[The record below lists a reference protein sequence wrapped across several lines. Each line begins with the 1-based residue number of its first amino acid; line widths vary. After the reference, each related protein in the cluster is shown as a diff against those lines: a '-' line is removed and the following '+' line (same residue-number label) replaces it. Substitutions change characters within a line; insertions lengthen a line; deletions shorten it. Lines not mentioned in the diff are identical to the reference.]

1 MKRFFVIFLAAVFS
15 MAVSAKGTGSG
26 VDQDNAKEYDWST
39 GELEASGNNETWYHI
54 DLAPVM
60 QMDDPTLGLVFRN
73 SSSEPCDVLLTAVLM
88 GTTEPRPY
96 TIPAGG
102 KLVWSKNVS
111 LLKGIPGAVE
121 QGAYLSIQC
130 SQELSGAA
138 EVFETEDV
146 DDACVN
152 ATTFNMTGQNNVAAN
167 VEKWFELD
175 LTSVRSQSDKI
186 LVLKYTNNSASPVQ
200 VQRGLSPE
208 CPTTGVQERSMV
220 VAPGATFR
228 DTIVRAVLD
237 VMPDFS
243 YLGITADGAIRVE
256 AEVVAKII
264 SDLVNPVTLGNPQLI
279 HVGDTK
285 DINKT
290 HVYMVPKKE
299 LLVNRH
305 QPRLTFDNTEG
316 SVTINA
322 TVDIFFS
329 YENDNVPIDY
339 IRHTLTIPV
348 GEFAQMDFAMNMV
361 QQLDTTDGESYVYA
375 RVEVNKKVKVTLSMP
390 HIREKD
396 DCKYAAEFDWSA
408 KGNVQ
413 NAVSTKWYAVS
424 LKEAKK
430 NVKDVEVWI
439 VNRGSEAA
447 DVNADMTFSCPYNDA
462 QSVHRILQAGDT
474 MRKVISYST
483 YAMMG
488 DTVWVGLTADQ
499 PVWFGAKQYDVE
511 LKEPDEACLSAI
523 DFDWVNGHLQAAND
537 TVWYR
542 VKLDTLRNT
551 EWLPYMSITN
561 RSASSLNINAELT
574 IDCPDSIP
582 NDTRSLSIHPAG
594 VYVKAISRDMVN
606 HFDANI
612 ECVYIRLIGNQDFSF
627 QLVMEKPD
635 QGLDCSTAVEFNW
648 LSGNDQVADT
658 AVWYAIDLTE
668 VKATKGKD
676 LSLSLYN
683 RSAFAGTLQAE
694 LSPTCPVTTTQ
705 SQSVSLA
712 ANQMRTK
719 VLPHSSLSTF
729 GDVLYVRLSGNVAI
743 HFEAELVD
751 AAPFDEITACA
762 DAMEIK
768 FGRDYSQTKDTVW
781 YAFATEAL
789 LNTPLVPQVK
799 LTNGSVD
806 QTIIAEVS
814 YECPVRE
821 AMVSRSITLKAGES
835 QEKKME
841 RSMCESV
848 ANQHDTVWVRLIGE
862 KEFTFRIDM
871 VDPNTGADCEHA
883 QLIVVNQTLVQE
895 AGTTAWYRVE
905 MEQLRREHML
915 LTARIGNMDA
925 QSGRATVTFYTECG
939 GEQLRSASSVV
950 GAGAVVEKT
959 LQSALTS
966 IVKGDW
972 LYIKLFTERQ
982 DSIQFVIEEDTPI
995 EPITACEGAREWVPN
1010 TKYTVDALTDTWF
1023 MMDLRSLRENYHEG
1037 GNIYIRNLNEN
1048 DSATVDV
1055 WEAWQCPVNYDM
1067 SHRTYKIADDD
1078 YTSNSLS
1085 NALISGIA
1093 YDTVYVRFF
1102 STQPIEI
1109 EAEFELGVGE
1119 VCIDAIPFNMG
1130 TTNAYY
1136 GGKSMWYSVH
1146 FDKEEIGD
1154 HEIYL
1159 HAENLSD
1166 KEDGA
1171 TIMWFD
1177 NCETAKTKRI
1187 WKNTVAAGETVHNL
1201 LLRDTLQ
1208 SWGWWPDTT
1217 VYINFFAKEN
1227 MRLWIDTVPAHMT
1240 VESETRCGGD
1250 TLFWHLGDARFDH
1263 VDTLTVSGE
1272 YRDTLYNIYG
1282 GEQIFVMNLT
1292 VGETYLFPTEHT
1304 MCQGEVFEWQNIPF
1318 ADSVPNTYMLTKRFT
1333 TYEFGCD
1340 SIYTLK
1346 LTINPKT
1353 PDQEI
1358 DSVICQGDS
1367 VLWAGIYRK
1376 VEDRYPDY
1384 QKNRFGCDSVVWLN
1398 LKVVGTK
1405 DTTIE
1410 RNGCDEVYIPEIG
1423 KTFYEDTTYVDTVRS
1438 AEGCKSYYRYK
1449 ITVHPTGYFPPTPAV
1464 ICENEL
1470 PYVWRGKKFWQGGM
1484 HMDSVTTEFGCKQYY
1499 TLRLTINPVS
1509 YDTIRKSICKGES
1522 YIFDGKELTATNT
1535 YRATFK
1541 NQFGCD
1547 SNVVLYLQVLNN
1559 AHDTTTE
1566 YICGD
1571 RYFDGKVWHY
1581 SDFEVTEF
1589 EDETSPCTGTITT
1602 LYKFHKKY
1610 EFVTDTFTMVGT
1622 PFVWRGKGYDTTGE
1636 YYDSLKTKDGIC
1648 DSVYHLKL
1656 AVVSGKIEYN
1666 QIDSCENK
1674 LPVRFPNPKTG
1685 EMRLYYE
1692 STTVIDTLP
1701 VPAQD
1706 GGLRIRY
1713 TKINIHPLYQVQES
1727 PITIREG
1734 QKTSWYGYRLGDIKA
1749 KSTTE
1754 VTVIDTCWT
1763 FTSIYGCDSVHCTR
1777 LYILPRTYGE
1787 DTVDLCDDALP
1798 YPYNYTYGGRRNHKD
1813 LYTSGIYTF
1822 TLDND
1827 LGGDSIVTLFL
1838 NVHPNINIDTTM
1850 YCPVGSPC
1858 HLIDLKNGIDV
1869 SFDTSAPITQSDVLR
1884 NTQTPYGCDYTYVVH
1899 LVVYDPAQGIDDF
1912 YDKDK
1917 HVVEKYIHNNQLYI
1931 IVDGR
1936 RYDAQGRRVK

>member
-1 MKRFFVIFLAAVFS
+1 MSSLMKRIFVTLLVAVFTLT
-15 MAVSAKGTGSG
+15 MSAKGTGSG
-26 VDQDNAKEYDWST
+26 VDQDNAKEYDWAT
-39 GELEASGNNETWYHI
+39 GELEASGNHETWYHI
-54 DLAPVM
+54 DLAPVI

-73 SSSEPCDVLLTAVLM
+73 SSSYPCDVFLTAVLM
-88 GTTEPRPY
+88 GTTESRPY

-102 KLVWSKNVS
+102 KMVWSKNVS
-111 LLKGIPGAVE
+111 ILKGIPGAVDE
-121 QGAYLSIQC
+121 GAYLSIQC
-130 SQELSGAA
+130 SQDLSGAA

-152 ATTFNMTGQNNVAAN
+152 ATTFNMTGQNNVAADT
-167 VEKWFELD
+167 EKWFELN
-175 LTSVRSQSDKI
+175 LSSVCSQDNKV
-186 LVLKYTNNSASPVQ
+186 LVLKYTNNGGSTVN

-208 CPTTGVQERSMV
+208 CPTTGVQERTMT

-237 VMPDFS
+237 LLPDFS
-243 YLGITADGAIRVE
+243 YLGITADGAIYVE
-256 AEVVAKII
+256 AEEVTKRT
-264 SDLVNPVTLGNPQLI
+264 SDLTFQGSPQLI
-279 HVGDTK
+279 HVGDTNN
-285 DINKT
+285 INKT
-290 HVYMVPKKE
+290 HVYKVLEKD
-299 LLVNRH
+299 LLVKRH
-305 QPRLTFDNTEG
+305 QPRLTFDNTDG
-316 SVTINA
+316 SDTINA

-329 YENDNVPIDY
+329 YDNFPIDY
-339 IRHTLTIPV
+339 IRHTLTIPA
-348 GEFAQMDFAMNMV
+348 GEFAQMDFTMNMV
-361 QQLDTTDGESYVYA
+361 QQLDTTDSKRYVYA
-375 RVEVNKKVKVTLSMP
+375 RVAVNKKVRVTLSMP

-396 DCKYAAEFDWSA
+396 DCKYAAIFDWTA
-408 KGNVQ
+408 KGNLQ
-413 NAVSTKWYAVS
+413 NTKNTRWYAVS

-430 NVKDVEVWI
+430 NVKDIEVWI
-439 VNRGSEAA
+439 VNRGTSVA
-447 DVNADMTFSCPYNDA
+447 DLNADLTFSCPYTDA
-462 QSVHRILQAGDT
+462 QSVHRNLQAGDT
-474 MRKVISYST
+474 LRKVISYST

-499 PVWFGAKQYDVE
+499 PVWFGAKQNDVE
-511 LKEPDEACLSAI
+511 LKAPDEACLSAI
-523 DFDWVNGHLQAAND
+523 DFDWVNGHRQAAND
-537 TVWYR
+537 MVWYR

-551 EWLPYMSITN
+551 EWLPYMTITN
-561 RSASSLNINAELT
+561 RTASSLNINAELT

-582 NDTRSLSIHPAG
+582 NDARSLSIHPAG

-612 ECVYIRLIGNQDFSF
+612 EYVYIRLVGNQDFSF

-635 QGLDCSTAVEFNW
+635 QGSDCSTAVEFNW
-648 LSGNDQVADT
+648 LSGNDQIADT

-668 VKATKGKD
+668 AKAAKGKD

-683 RSAFAGTLQAE
+683 RSAHAGTLLAE
-694 LSPTCPVTTTQ
+694 LSPTCPVTTMQ
-705 SQSVSLA
+705 SQSVSMSA
-712 ANQMRTK
+712 KQMRTK

-729 GDVLYVRLSGNVAI
+729 GDVLYVRLSGNIAI

-762 DAMEIK
+762 DATEIE
-768 FGRDYSQTKDTVW
+768 FGRAYNQTNDTVW
-781 YAFATEAL
+781 YAFATDTL
-789 LNTPLVPQVK
+789 LRTPLVPQVT
-799 LTNGSVD
+799 LTNGSAD

-821 AMVSRSITLKAGES
+821 AMVSRSIALKAGES
-835 QEKKME
+835 HDKKIE

-862 KEFTFRIDM
+862 KDFAFRIDL
-871 VDPNTGADCEHA
+871 VDPNTGGDCEHA
-883 QLIVVNQTLVQE
+883 QLITVNQTIVQE
-895 AGTTAWYRVE
+895 AGTTAWYRVA
-905 MEQLRREHML
+905 MEQLRLEHML
-915 LTARIGNMDA
+915 ITARIGNMDG
-925 QSGRATVTFYTECG
+925 QSGRATVAFFNECG
-939 GEQLRSASSVV
+939 GEQLQNASSVV
-950 GAGAVVEKT
+950 GANAVLEKT
-959 LQSALTS
+959 LSSALSS

-972 LYIKLFTERQ
+972 MYIKLFTERQ
-982 DSIQFVIEEDTPI
+982 DSILFMIEEDTPI

-1010 TKYTVDALTDTWF
+1010 TKYTIEALTDTWF
-1023 MMDLRSLRENYHEG
+1023 MIDLRSLRENYHDG

-1048 DSATVDV
+1048 DSVTVDV
-1055 WEAWQCPVNYDM
+1055 WGAWECPINYDM
-1067 SHRTYKIADDD
+1067 IHRTFKIADDD
-1078 YTSNSLS
+1078 YASTSVS
-1085 NALISGIA
+1085 NALVSGVA

-1109 EAEFELGVGE
+1109 EAEFKLGVGE
-1119 VCIDAIPFNMG
+1119 SCIDAIPFNMESS
-1130 TTNAYY
+1130 NAYY
-1136 GGKSMWYSVH
+1136 GGNSMWYSIH
-1146 FDKEEIGD
+1146 FDKETIGN
-1154 HEIYL
+1154 HELYL
-1159 HAENLSD
+1159 HTENLGE
-1166 KEDGA
+1166 KEDGT

-1177 NCETAKTKRI
+1177 NCETAQAKKI
-1187 WKNTVAAGETVHNL
+1187 WKNTVAAGVTVHSL

-1227 MRLWIDTVPAHMT
+1227 MRLWIDTVPPHLT
-1240 VESETRCGGD
+1240 VETDTICGGD
-1250 TLFWHLGDARFDH
+1250 TLFWHRDDARFDH

-1292 VGETYLFPTEHT
+1292 VGKTYLFPTET
-1304 MCQGEVFEWQNIPF
+1304 TICQGDEFEWHGRQF
-1318 ADSVPNTYMLTKRFT
+1318 SDSLPETYELVDSLKTF
-1333 TYEFGCD
+1333 EFGCD

-1353 PDQEI
+1353 PDQEV

-1376 VEDRYPDY
+1376 VENRYPDY

-1449 ITVHPTGYFPPTPAV
+1449 ITVHPTGYFPPTTAV

-1509 YDTIRKSICKGES
+1509 DVTIRKSICKGES
-1522 YIFDGKELTATNT
+1522 YIFDGKELTRTNT

-1541 NQFGCD
+1541 NQFDCD

-1648 DSVYHLKL
+1648 DSIYHLKL
-1656 AVVSGKIEYN
+1656 AVVSGKIEYY
-1666 QIDSCENK
+1666 QIDSCESNV
-1674 LPVRFPNPKTG
+1674 PVNFPDPKTG
-1685 EMRLYYE
+1685 KNREYYQ

-1701 VPAQD
+1701 EPAQD

-1713 TKINIHPLYQVQES
+1713 TKINIHPIYQVQES

-1734 QKTSWYGYRLGDIKA
+1734 QKVSWYGYRLGDIKS

-1763 FTSIYGCDSVHCTR
+1763 FTSTSGCDSVHCTR
-1777 LYILPRTYGE
+1777 LSILPRTYGVE
-1787 DTVDLCDDALP
+1787 EVDICDGEG
-1798 YPYNYTYGGRRNHKD
+1798 YTYNYVYKNRRESTILTKEGYYN
-1813 LYTSGIYTF
+1813 F
-1822 TLDND
+1822 TIDNF
-1827 LGGDSIVTLFL
+1827 LGGDSIVTLHL
-1838 NVHPNINIDTTM
+1838 NVHPTVNIDTTI

-1858 HLIDLKNGIDV
+1858 HLIDLKNNIDII
-1869 SFDTSAPITQSDVLR
+1869 FDTSAPVVEDYVLHNEQS
-1884 NTQTPYGCDYTYVVH
+1884 PYGCDYTYVVH
-1899 LVVYDPAQGIDDF
+1899 LVVYNPAEGIDDF
-1912 YDKDK
+1912 FDKEQ
-1917 HVVEKYIHNNQLYI
+1917 HVVEKYIYNNHLYMI
-1931 IVDGR
+1931 IDGR
-1936 RYDAQGRRVK
+1936 RYDAMGRRVE